1 MFCVAL
7 RCQLTQYL
15 DALAVLQ
22 IFIIK
27 KIAIQGM
34 FFLAGLLLE
43 GCSLLVEQDSLQS
56 PCVLTDSAVQLC
68 LVQPAESLV
77 PVEIP
82 GGWLCLA

>member
-1 MFCVAL
+1 MFCIAL

-34 FFLAGLLLE
+34 FFPAGLLLE

>member
-43 GCSLLVEQDSLQS
+43 GCSLLVELGSLQS

>member
-1 MFCVAL
+1 
-7 RCQLTQYL
+7 
-15 DALAVLQ
+15 
-22 IFIIK
+22 
-27 KIAIQGM
+27 M
-34 FFLAGLLLE
+34 FFPAGLLLE

>member
-1 MFCVAL
+1 MHSTEMSVDPVSGCSGSF
-7 RCQLTQYL
+7 TN
-15 DALAVLQ
+15 
-22 IFIIK
+22 FHHK

>member
-1 MFCVAL
+1 MFCIAL